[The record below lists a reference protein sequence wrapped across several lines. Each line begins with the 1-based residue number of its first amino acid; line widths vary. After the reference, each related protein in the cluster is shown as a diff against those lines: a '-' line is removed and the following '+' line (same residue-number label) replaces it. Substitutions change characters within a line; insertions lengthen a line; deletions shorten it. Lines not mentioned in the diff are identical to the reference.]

1 MICEMNSNDSSIHEI
16 DSHSVLRRLDLN
28 LLLIF
33 DVLMQEQN
41 VSRAA
46 ERVFLSQSA
55 MSNALKRLR
64 EMLDDPILVRGANG
78 MQPTPRAVAL
88 ETPVRSILQ
97 QVARTIQPAQPFEPE
112 TSRARFVIGM
122 SDYSENIV
130 LPPLAA
136 RLRQSAPNIQLIAH
150 MLTAEDPEPLLETG
164 QLSFIIDVDQ
174 YSKSSKRLRS
184 ESWISDRLVCLV
196 AQNHPL
202 ATDQHLTLK
211 QFEGLRH
218 VYPSPLGLRT
228 NVVETWL
235 AEQGLQ
241 RSIAV
246 TTRSYWAAAQ
256 IVSESDYLLSVPLRV
271 ATKLM
276 NYLPLS
282 LLEPPKGF
290 PGFQLNL
297 TWHPLYE
304 SDSETQWIL
313 NQIRKLSL
321 SD

>member
-16 DSHSVLRRLDLN
+16 NSNLPLRRLDLN

-33 DVLMQEQN
+33 DVLMQEKN

-46 ERVFLSQSA
+46 DRVFLSQSA

-64 EMLDDPILVRGANG
+64 EMLDDPILVRGTKG
-78 MQPTPRAVAL
+78 MQATPRALAL
-88 ETPVRSILQ
+88 EAPMRSILQ
-97 QVARTIQPAQPFEPE
+97 QVVRTIEPVQPFESK
-112 TSRARFVIGM
+112 TSRARFIIGM

-130 LPPLAA
+130 LPALAA
-136 RLRQSAPNIQLIAH
+136 RLQQSAPNIELVAH
-150 MLTAEDPEPLLETG
+150 MLTTEDPEPLLESG
-164 QLSFIIDVDQ
+164 LLNIIIGVEE
-174 YSKSSKRLRS
+174 YSKASNRLRS

-196 AQNHPL
+196 SQNHFF
-202 ATDQHLTLK
+202 ANRQHLTRK
-211 QFEGLRH
+211 QFVALRH
-218 VYPSPLGLRT
+218 VYPSPLGQRT
-228 NVVETWL
+228 NIVETWL
-235 AEQGLQ
+235 AEQDLQ

-256 IVSESDYLLSVPLRV
+256 IVSESEYLLSVPYRV

-276 NYLPLS
+276 NNLPLC

-313 NQIRKLSL
+313 NQVRKLSL
-321 SD
+321 

>member
-1 MICEMNSNDSSIHEI
+1 MICEMNSNDSSIYEI
-16 DSHSVLRRLDLN
+16 NNSSTLRRLDLN

-33 DVLMQEQN
+33 DVLMQEKN

-46 ERVFLSQSA
+46 GRVFLSQSA

-64 EMLDDPILVRGANG
+64 EMLDDPILVRGAKG
-78 MQPTPRAVAL
+78 MQPTPRALAL
-88 ETPVRSILQ
+88 EAPVRAILQ
-97 QVARTIQPAQPFEPE
+97 QVVRNIQPAQPFEPD
-112 TSRARFVIGM
+112 TSKARFVIGM
-122 SDYSENIV
+122 NDYSENIV
-130 LPPLAA
+130 LPALATC
-136 RLRQSAPNIQLIAH
+136 LRQSAPNVELVAH
-150 MLTAEDPEPLLETG
+150 MLTAEDPEPLLESG
-164 QLSFIIDVDQ
+164 QLSFVIGVEA
-174 YSKSSKRLRS
+174 YSKISKRLRA
-184 ESWISDRLVCLV
+184 ERWISDRLVCLV
-196 AQNHPL
+196 SQNHPL
-202 ATDQHLTLK
+202 AARKRLTLK

-228 NVVETWL
+228 NIVETWL

-271 ATKLM
+271 AIKLM
-276 NYLPLS
+276 NHFPLC

-290 PGFQLNL
+290 PDFRLNL

-304 SDSETQWIL
+304 SDPETQWIL
-313 NQIRKLSL
+313 NQVRQLSL
-321 SD
+321 K

>member
-16 DSHSVLRRLDLN
+16 NSNLSLRRLDLN

-33 DVLMQEQN
+33 DVLMQEKN

-46 ERVFLSQSA
+46 DRVFLSQSA

-64 EMLDDPILVRGANG
+64 EMLEDPILVRGAKG
-78 MQPTPRAVAL
+78 MQPTPRALAL
-88 ETPVRSILQ
+88 EAPMRSILQ
-97 QVARTIQPAQPFEPE
+97 QVVRTIEPAQPFEPG
-112 TSRARFVIGM
+112 TSRARFIIGM

-130 LPPLAA
+130 LPALAA
-136 RLRQSAPNIQLIAH
+136 CLHQSAPNIELVAQ

-164 QLSFIIDVDQ
+164 LLNFIIDVEE
-174 YSKSSKRLRS
+174 YSKGSNRLRS
-184 ESWISDRLVCLV
+184 ERWVTERLVCLV
-196 AQNHPL
+196 GKNHPL
-202 ATDQHLTLK
+202 ATRRHLTRK
-211 QFEGLRH
+211 QFVELRH
-218 VYPSPLGLRT
+218 VYPSPLGLRK
-228 NVVETWL
+228 NIVETWL
-235 AEQGLQ
+235 AEQDLQ

-256 IVSESDYLLSVPLRV
+256 IVSESEYLLSVPLRV

-276 NYLPLS
+276 KHLPLC

-304 SDSETQWIL
+304 SDPETQWIL
-313 NQIRKLSL
+313 NQVRKLSL
-321 SD
+321 G

>member
-16 DSHSVLRRLDLN
+16 NSHSALRRLDLN

-46 ERVFLSQSA
+46 ARVFLSQSA

-78 MQPTPRAVAL
+78 MQPTPRALAL
-88 ETPVRSILQ
+88 EAPVRSILQ
-97 QVARTIQPAQPFEPE
+97 QVIRTIQPAQPFEPD

-130 LPPLAA
+130 LPALAA
-136 RLRQSAPNIQLIAH
+136 CLCQSAPNVELVAH
-150 MLTAEDPEPLLETG
+150 MLTAENPEPLLATG
-164 QLSFIIDVDQ
+164 QLSFTIDVEA
-174 YSKSSKRLRS
+174 YSKVSSRLRS
-184 ESWISDRLVCLV
+184 EPWISDQLVCLV
-196 AQNHPL
+196 SQNHPL
-202 ATDQHLTLK
+202 AARQYLTLK
-211 QFEGLRH
+211 QFEESRH
-218 VYPSPLGLRT
+218 VYPSPLGLRS
-228 NVVETWL
+228 NIVEAWL

-271 ATKLM
+271 AIKLT
-276 NYLPLS
+276 NHLPLC

-304 SDSETQWIL
+304 SDPETQWIL
-313 NQIRKLSL
+313 DQVRHLPL
-321 SD
+321 R